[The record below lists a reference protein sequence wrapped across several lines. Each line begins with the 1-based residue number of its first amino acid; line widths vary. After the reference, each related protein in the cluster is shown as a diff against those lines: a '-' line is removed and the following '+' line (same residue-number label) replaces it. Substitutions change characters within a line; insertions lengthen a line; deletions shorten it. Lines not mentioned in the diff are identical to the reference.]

1 MAPPNLSITFSE
13 STAIQEPAI
22 KKLSQNPT
30 NDDIILQF
38 SHLQNRGHNHT
49 SSEQGWVHRRQLLLS
64 LLIISF

>member
-30 NDDIILQF
+30 NDDIILVF
-38 SHLQNRGHNHT
+38 SFT
-49 SSEQGWVHRRQLLLS
+49 KQGS
-64 LLIISF
+64 